1 MNYMKP
7 IMALTIS
14 TVAFTGMIPKVNA
27 EAIID
32 DTIVTLGESLSSA
45 QQEWVLERVEA
56 PPNIDP
62 IITTSADE
70 DKYLGDAVPQAQR
83 GGGMYSSAR
92 IKLTEGTGLNIKTE
106 NVTWVTEDM
115 YANALVTAGVTDAD
129 IYITS
134 PLRVTGTSALTGIMK
149 AYDQTAT
156 ETGIQLSD
164 ERKALAQEE
173 LAVTSEIG
181 KTVGQEDVAGL
192 MNEIKAAIANQKPE
206 STVEIRD
213 TVIQVLNQNNIQL
226 SDNQLS
232 QLTGLFEN
240 MQQANLDW
248 GSISEGL
255 KGAGQNVQAFLET
268 EEVKGFFARLFEAL
282 SGFFK
287 SLTSSN

>member
-7 IMALTIS
+7 LVALTVGS
-14 TVAFTGMIPKVNA
+14 VVATSMIPKVNA
-27 EAIID
+27 EAIVD
-32 DTIVTLGESLSSA
+32 DTIVTLGESLSAS
-45 QQEWVLERVEA
+45 QRDWVLERVEA
-56 PPNIDP
+56 PAGIEP

-92 IKLTEGTGLNIKTE
+92 IKLMEADTGLNIKTE

-134 PLRVTGTSALTGIMK
+134 PIRVTGTSALTGIMK
-149 AYDQTAT
+149 AYDQTAA
-156 ETGIQLSD
+156 ETGIQLTE
-164 ERKALAQEE
+164 ERKELAQEE

-192 MNEIKAAIANQKPE
+192 MNEIKAAIANQKP
-206 STVEIRD
+206 STNIEIRD
-213 TVIQVLNQNNIQL
+213 IVIQVLNQNNVQL
-226 SDNQLS
+226 SDT
-232 QLTGLFEN
+232 QLTQLTTLFEN

-248 GSISEGL
+248 GSISDGL

-268 EEVKGFFARLFEAL
+268 EEVQGFFARLFSAL
-282 SGFFK
+282 SNFFK
-287 SLTSSN
+287 SLTN

>member
-7 IMALTIS
+7 IVALTIGS
-14 TVAFTGMIPKVNA
+14 FVATSMIPKVNA
-27 EAIID
+27 EAIVD
-32 DTIVTLGESLSSA
+32 DTIVTLGESLSAS
-45 QQEWVLERVEA
+45 QRDWVLERVEA
-56 PPNIDP
+56 PAGIEP

-92 IKLTEGTGLNIKTE
+92 IKLTDGTGLDIKTE

-134 PLRVTGTSALTGIMK
+134 PIRVTGTSALTGIMK
-149 AYDQTAT
+149 AYDQTAA
-156 ETGIQLSD
+156 ETGIQLSE
-164 ERKALAQEE
+164 ERKDLAQEE

-192 MNEIKAAIANQKPE
+192 MNEIKAEIANKAPE
-206 STVEIRD
+206 TNIEIRD
-213 TVIQVLNQNNIQL
+213 IVIQVLNQNNVQL
-226 SDNQLS
+226 SDT
-232 QLTGLFEN
+232 QLTQLTTLFEN

-248 GSISEGL
+248 GAISNGL
-255 KGAGQNVQAFLET
+255 QGAGQDVQAFLET
-268 EEVKGFFARLFEAL
+268 EEVQGFFARLFEAL
-282 SGFFK
+282 SNFFK
-287 SLTSSN
+287 SLTN